1 MTLGSNFACYPPTAQ
16 RICTLSGAKQA
27 VLEQRL
33 LTFREG
39 EELLRQSIRDLET
52 AISDHDR
59 AAALEVAA
67 RSVLLVCDILVTGLG
82 ALPAAGAA
90 GMVVGKLYDAG
101 KMAGSAAAGARLD
114 PDGGIKLLAKNKAAV
129 TELVAKEMGKS
140 GVAKS
145 LALAQQ
151 LVGYA
156 EALWDFYT
164 GMRAGRAD
172 GSSGLKSGLTTAEK
186 QLRRIQDKIREIE
199 ATLQG
204 CRAEEPLA
212 SALLR

>member
-1 MTLGSNFACYPPTAQ
+1 MLESNFACYPSTAQ

-27 VLEQRL
+27 VLERRL

-52 AISDHDR
+52 AIGDHDR

-67 RSVLLVCDILVTGLG
+67 RSVLLVCDLLVTGLG
-82 ALPAAGAA
+82 AMPAAGPA

-101 KMAGSAAAGARLD
+101 KVAGSAAAGARLD
-114 PDGGIKLLAKNKAAV
+114 PDTGVKLLAKNKAAV
-129 TELVAKEMGKS
+129 TEMVAKEMGKT
-140 GVAKS
+140 GVARS
-145 LALAQQ
+145 LVLTQQ

-156 EALWDFYT
+156 EALWDFYS
-164 GMRAGRAD
+164 GMRAGQSD
-172 GSSGLKSGLTTAEK
+172 GSAGLKSGMRTAHE

-204 CRAEEPLA
+204 CRAQEPLA

>member
-1 MTLGSNFACYPPTAQ
+1 MLGSNFACYPPAAQ

-27 VLEQRL
+27 VLARRL
-33 LTFREG
+33 LSFREG

-82 ALPAAGAA
+82 ALPAAGPA

-101 KMAGSAAAGARLD
+101 KMAGSAVGGARPD
-114 PDGGIKLLAKNKAAV
+114 PDSGVKLLAKNKLAV
-129 TELVAKEMGKS
+129 SEMVAKEMGKS
-140 GVAKS
+140 GMARS
-145 LALAQQ
+145 LALTQQ

-156 EALWDFYT
+156 EALWDFYA
-164 GMRAGRAD
+164 GMRAGRVD
-172 GSSGLKSGLTTAEK
+172 GSSGLKSGLKTARK
-186 QLRRIQDKIREIE
+186 HLQRIQDKIHEIE
-199 ATLQG
+199 TTLQG
-204 CRAEEPLA
+204 CRADEPRA